1 MRFFVYGGLILAVLA
16 VCAGTALVIKKKRFA
31 LLYTAVAVLLAMIL
45 LWYVLPVTM
54 FLQHTPD
61 DRIEYVHMATL
72 EPGGQPPLTDKEQAA
87 VLAALRETGFSHV
100 GKPDRGLDVEKDDYY
115 HFTIL
120 TKDDRWIYVDVF
132 LYADGGTAACVK
144 TDAPWTYYAGD
155 PTSLVQA
162 VEAVLC
168 SQAQETVLSS

>member
-16 VCAGTALVIKKKRFA
+16 VCAGTFLVIKKKKFA
-31 LLYTAVAVLLAMIL
+31 LLYTAVVFLLVMIL

-54 FLQHTPD
+54 FLQYTSD

-72 EPGGQPPLTDKEQAA
+72 EPGKHPPLTDKEQAA

-132 LYADGGTAACVK
+132 VYADGGAAASVK

-155 PTSLVQA
+155 PASLVQA

-168 SQAQETVLSS
+168 SQAQETVLLS

>member
-31 LLYTAVAVLLAMIL
+31 LLYPAVAFLLAMIL